1 MYLFYFLNIIDCL
14 RFLIRFVYVEKI
26 ENTISF
32 QRAKKVFDPSDN
44 NLVKRKRGR
53 QPGSQNKSSIPQ
65 ESQDSSKTTVK
76 DGPCRQCSLCAKEKQ
91 ETLVA
96 CRDCTVRGIIVFENM
111 INVLN

>member
-1 MYLFYFLNIIDCL
+1 M
-14 RFLIRFVYVEKI
+14 
-26 ENTISF
+26 F

-53 QPGSQNKSSIPQ
+53 QPGSHNKSSMSQ
-65 ESQDSSKTTVK
+65 ESQEAPKPAVK

-96 CRDCTVRGIIVFENM
+96 CRDCTVRGIRLTMETRVFS
-111 INVLN
+111 IFYYRIS